1 MKRNKIII
9 SCGGTGGHIFPA
21 LEIAKS
27 LQKINPHIE
36 LLFVGARNKMEMV
49 RVPRAGFRII
59 GIWIQALYR
68 NSIIKNLLFPIKLFV
83 SLIHSCFI
91 LVYHRPVAVIGTG
104 GFVTGP
110 ILFIASLLNFKT
122 YIQEQNSF
130 PGLTNKLLGKS
141 AKKIFVA
148 YDNMERFF
156 SIDKIINIGNPVRKS
171 LKTSADL
178 KYVNKSRSFFGL
190 SNNKF
195 TILVIGG
202 SLGAQPI
209 NTVIQ
214 KNLHK
219 LIDHDCQLI
228 WQTGSFEYQYYKNL
242 KSKKCSIQS
251 FIDRMDLAYS
261 AADLVISRAGAIAI
275 TEISFLKKASILIP
289 SPYVTDDHQKKNA
302 QYLDHNDA
310 CILINESELM
320 NTNLINV
327 IEKLKSQEYRNS
339 IGYNAWKLFKYNAS
353 NNIAKI
359 IINEINN

>member
-122 YIQEQNSF
+122 YIQEQNCF
-130 PGLTNKLLGKS
+130 PGLTNKLLGKR

-156 SIDKIINIGNPVRKS
+156 SIDKI
-171 LKTSADL
+171 
-178 KYVNKSRSFFGL
+178 
-190 SNNKF
+190 
-195 TILVIGG
+195 
-202 SLGAQPI
+202 
-209 NTVIQ
+209 
-214 KNLHK
+214 
-219 LIDHDCQLI
+219 
-228 WQTGSFEYQYYKNL
+228 
-242 KSKKCSIQS
+242 
-251 FIDRMDLAYS
+251 
-261 AADLVISRAGAIAI
+261 
-275 TEISFLKKASILIP
+275 
-289 SPYVTDDHQKKNA
+289 
-302 QYLDHNDA
+302 
-310 CILINESELM
+310 
-320 NTNLINV
+320 
-327 IEKLKSQEYRNS
+327 
-339 IGYNAWKLFKYNAS
+339 
-353 NNIAKI
+353 
-359 IINEINN
+359 